1 MAVDYLK
8 TYLGI
13 DPNDYSSMESRIR
26 GEEPQ
31 ARTPVMMR
39 QPMMMPQQRS
49 LGDIEAMQM
58 MPRQQPAPQP
68 APQVDDRYQGL
79 MDQIAALRSQIEGMQ
94 APTEQAPVGAEAP
107 VMADT
112 PTEVNMDDAR
122 EMFYQSPEFKEY
134 QRQTEGMAHDMAYRP
149 QNYTDPTTGNTV
161 SFQDRSGLFQDWYKN
176 TYGRDL
182 AVEDNSFRG
191 SLGSGLGGI
200 LDESNSIQAP
210 VGTEQPPL
218 GSNNSF
224 DYRQEMETTPPE
236 RPNYN
241 SFRADPDTGFLQIS
255 NPDAEGILK
264 YGNDPRRLEFLK
276 PQYDEYLNLFDSL
289 QARDRYRHRLTPEG
303 MEKRRQEEA
312 RFKELYNMFGVIGT
326 GGAYTPMQL
335 ERDGSVLRSPE
346 NIQQLMANDVYSKYV
361 IDQPERTPPTQTEMP
376 TTYQAFNPITGKM
389 ETLPIPANMQMP
401 GMPLPGISGI
411 PNPMTGET
419 SEGMPY
425 QPEPSPTPGYDTLS
439 PNQPTQGLQAPPEI
453 ENRAVG
459 EPEPMPQAP
468 AEDIQASIDYLAKL
482 PKMNIPQIPDI
493 EEIKR
498 KMAEAN
504 MNFPEPV
511 SYQDQL
517 QAIRDLPP
525 MNQMPTREEIQMAMQ
540 NMPTPTAPVSSMP
553 KFNLPQMQSFGL
565 PQQIAGGRTLM
576 SDFSPRNV
584 MRMASGGGID
594 KAIYDL
600 KFKLNG
606 S

>member
-8 TYLGI
+8 NYLNI
-13 DPNDYSSMESRIR
+13 DPNDYSAMQSRIA
-26 GEEPQ
+26 G
-31 ARTPVMMR
+31 TPVVDDQFAR
-39 QPMMMPQQRS
+39 IDSSPSVNSLRNFGMPQQRS

-107 VMADT
+107 VMADE
-112 PTEVNMDDAR
+112 PSMMDEQDVFSSWR
-122 EMFYQSPEFKEY
+122 NSPEKAAY
-134 QRQTEGMAHDMAYRP
+134 DAKGMMQTADYRP
-149 QNYTDPTTGNTV
+149 QNYTDPVTGQV
-161 SFQDRSGLFQDWYKN
+161 FKLDDRSGTFADYYKK

-182 AVEDNSFRG
+182 AVEDDRFRG
-191 SLGSGLGGI
+191 SFGSGLGGI

-210 VGTEQPPL
+210 V
-218 GSNNSF
+218 S
-224 DYRQEMETTPPE
+224 
-236 RPNYN
+236 
-241 SFRADPDTGFLQIS
+241 
-255 NPDAEGILK
+255 
-264 YGNDPRRLEFLK
+264 
-276 PQYDEYLNLFDSL
+276 
-289 QARDRYRHRLTPEG
+289 
-303 MEKRRQEEA
+303 
-312 RFKELYNMFGVIGT
+312 
-326 GGAYTPMQL
+326 
-335 ERDGSVLRSPE
+335 
-346 NIQQLMANDVYSKYV
+346 
-361 IDQPERTPPTQTEMP
+361 
-376 TTYQAFNPITGKM
+376 
-389 ETLPIPANMQMP
+389 
-401 GMPLPGISGI
+401 
-411 PNPMTGET
+411 
-419 SEGMPY
+419 
-425 QPEPSPTPGYDTLS
+425 
-439 PNQPTQGLQAPPEI
+439 I

-459 EPEPMPQAP
+459 EPQPIAQAPSKSPDRIAYDNVLEKQRQDYEQKIADGTVRNVFEEAKAP
-468 AEDIQASIDYLAKL
+468 AEDIQASINYLAGL

-511 SYQDQL
+511 SYPDQL

-576 SDFSPRNV
+576 SDFSPRDV
-584 MRMASGGGID
+584 MRMAGGGGID

>member
-8 TYLGI
+8 NYLNI
-13 DPNDYSSMESRIR
+13 DPNDYSAMQSRIA
-26 GEEPQ
+26 G
-31 ARTPVMMR
+31 TPVVDDQFAR
-39 QPMMMPQQRS
+39 RDSSPSVNSLRNFGMPQQRS

-200 LDESNSIQAP
+200 LDEKIQSISNSIQAP
-210 VGTEQPPL
+210 VG
-218 GSNNSF
+218 
-224 DYRQEMETTPPE
+224 
-236 RPNYN
+236 
-241 SFRADPDTGFLQIS
+241 
-255 NPDAEGILK
+255 
-264 YGNDPRRLEFLK
+264 
-276 PQYDEYLNLFDSL
+276 
-289 QARDRYRHRLTPEG
+289 
-303 MEKRRQEEA
+303 
-312 RFKELYNMFGVIGT
+312 
-326 GGAYTPMQL
+326 
-335 ERDGSVLRSPE
+335 
-346 NIQQLMANDVYSKYV
+346 
-361 IDQPERTPPTQTEMP
+361 
-376 TTYQAFNPITGKM
+376 
-389 ETLPIPANMQMP
+389 
-401 GMPLPGISGI
+401 
-411 PNPMTGET
+411 
-419 SEGMPY
+419 
-425 QPEPSPTPGYDTLS
+425 
-439 PNQPTQGLQAPPEI
+439 I
-453 ENRAVG
+453 ENRMVG
-459 EPEPMPQAP
+459 EPQPIPQAP
-468 AEDIQASIDYLAKL
+468 AEDIQASINYLAGL

-511 SYQDQL
+511 SYPDQL

-525 MNQMPTREEIQMAMQ
+525 MNQMPTREEIQAAMQ
-540 NMPTPTAPVSSMP
+540 NMPTPTAPASSMP

-576 SDFSPRNV
+576 SDFSPRDV
-584 MRMASGGGID
+584 MRMAGGGGID

>member
-13 DPNDYSSMESRIR
+13 DPNDYSSMEARIR

-49 LGDIEAMQM
+49 LGDIEAMQLI
-58 MPRQQPAPQP
+58 PRQQPAPQP

-94 APTEQAPVGAEAP
+94 APVVEEAP
-107 VMADT
+107 VMA
-112 PTEVNMDDAR
+112 
-122 EMFYQSPEFKEY
+122 
-134 QRQTEGMAHDMAYRP
+134 
-149 QNYTDPTTGNTV
+149 
-161 SFQDRSGLFQDWYKN
+161 
-176 TYGRDL
+176 
-182 AVEDNSFRG
+182 
-191 SLGSGLGGI
+191 
-200 LDESNSIQAP
+200 
-210 VGTEQPPL
+210 
-218 GSNNSF
+218 
-224 DYRQEMETTPPE
+224 
-236 RPNYN
+236 
-241 SFRADPDTGFLQIS
+241 
-255 NPDAEGILK
+255 
-264 YGNDPRRLEFLK
+264 
-276 PQYDEYLNLFDSL
+276 
-289 QARDRYRHRLTPEG
+289 
-303 MEKRRQEEA
+303 
-312 RFKELYNMFGVIGT
+312 
-326 GGAYTPMQL
+326 
-335 ERDGSVLRSPE
+335 
-346 NIQQLMANDVYSKYV
+346 
-361 IDQPERTPPTQTEMP
+361 
-376 TTYQAFNPITGKM
+376 
-389 ETLPIPANMQMP
+389 
-401 GMPLPGISGI
+401 
-411 PNPMTGET
+411 
-419 SEGMPY
+419 
-425 QPEPSPTPGYDTLS
+425 PTPAVVEA
-439 PNQPTQGLQAPPEI
+439 PTPAPAVMSEPFQAPPEI

-459 EPEPMPQAP
+459 EPEPIPQAP
-468 AEDIQASIDYLAKL
+468 AEDIQASINYLAGL

-511 SYQDQL
+511 SYPDQL

-525 MNQMPTREEIQMAMQ
+525 MNQMPTREEIQAAMQ
-540 NMPTPTAPVSSMP
+540 NMPTPTAPASSMP

-565 PQQIAGGRTLM
+565 PQKIGGGRTLM

>member
-13 DPNDYSSMESRIR
+13 DPNDYSSMEARIR

-31 ARTPVMMR
+31 AQSPLMMR

-182 AVEDNSFRG
+182 AVEDNSLSG
-191 SLGSGLGGI
+191 SLGDLNDR
-200 LDESNSIQAP
+200 LR
-210 VGTEQPPL
+210 GT
-218 GSNNSF
+218 
-224 DYRQEMETTPPE
+224 
-236 RPNYN
+236 
-241 SFRADPDTGFLQIS
+241 I
-255 NPDAEGILK
+255 
-264 YGNDPRRLEFLK
+264 
-276 PQYDEYLNLFDSL
+276 
-289 QARDRYRHRLTPEG
+289 
-303 MEKRRQEEA
+303 
-312 RFKELYNMFGVIGT
+312 
-326 GGAYTPMQL
+326 
-335 ERDGSVLRSPE
+335 E
-346 NIQQLMANDVYSKYV
+346 NK
-361 IDQPERTPPTQTEMP
+361 TE
-376 TTYQAFNPITGKM
+376 
-389 ETLPIPANMQMP
+389 
-401 GMPLPGISGI
+401 
-411 PNPMTGET
+411 
-419 SEGMPY
+419 PY
-425 QPEPSPTPGYDTLS
+425 
-439 PNQPTQGLQAPPEI
+439 QAPPEI

-459 EPEPMPQAP
+459 EPEPIPQAP
-468 AEDIQASIDYLAKL
+468 AEDIQASINYLAGL

-511 SYQDQL
+511 SYPDQL

>member
-13 DPNDYSSMESRIR
+13 DPNDYSSMEARIR

-31 ARTPVMMR
+31 AQSPIMMR

-182 AVEDNSFRG
+182 TVENRSFG
-191 SLGSGLGGI
+191 SLPSLGGV
-200 LDESNSIQAP
+200 LDESKSIQAP
-210 VGTEQPPL
+210 VG
-218 GSNNSF
+218 
-224 DYRQEMETTPPE
+224 
-236 RPNYN
+236 
-241 SFRADPDTGFLQIS
+241 
-255 NPDAEGILK
+255 
-264 YGNDPRRLEFLK
+264 
-276 PQYDEYLNLFDSL
+276 
-289 QARDRYRHRLTPEG
+289 
-303 MEKRRQEEA
+303 
-312 RFKELYNMFGVIGT
+312 
-326 GGAYTPMQL
+326 
-335 ERDGSVLRSPE
+335 
-346 NIQQLMANDVYSKYV
+346 
-361 IDQPERTPPTQTEMP
+361 
-376 TTYQAFNPITGKM
+376 
-389 ETLPIPANMQMP
+389 
-401 GMPLPGISGI
+401 
-411 PNPMTGET
+411 
-419 SEGMPY
+419 
-425 QPEPSPTPGYDTLS
+425 
-439 PNQPTQGLQAPPEI
+439 I

-459 EPEPMPQAP
+459 EPTPFEDKNIFDLRQETESMVNPYNELPTTQPIPQAP

-576 SDFSPRNV
+576 SDFSPRDV

>member
-1 MAVDYLK
+1 MAL
-8 TYLGI
+8 
-13 DPNDYSSMESRIR
+13 
-26 GEEPQ
+26 
-31 ARTPVMMR
+31 
-39 QPMMMPQQRS
+39 
-49 LGDIEAMQM
+49 
-58 MPRQQPAPQP
+58 
-68 APQVDDRYQGL
+68 
-79 MDQIAALRSQIEGMQ
+79 Q

-182 AVEDNSFRG
+182 TVENRSFG
-191 SLGSGLGGI
+191 SLPSLGGV
-200 LDESNSIQAP
+200 LDESKSIQAP
-210 VGTEQPPL
+210 VG
-218 GSNNSF
+218 
-224 DYRQEMETTPPE
+224 
-236 RPNYN
+236 
-241 SFRADPDTGFLQIS
+241 
-255 NPDAEGILK
+255 
-264 YGNDPRRLEFLK
+264 
-276 PQYDEYLNLFDSL
+276 
-289 QARDRYRHRLTPEG
+289 
-303 MEKRRQEEA
+303 
-312 RFKELYNMFGVIGT
+312 
-326 GGAYTPMQL
+326 
-335 ERDGSVLRSPE
+335 
-346 NIQQLMANDVYSKYV
+346 
-361 IDQPERTPPTQTEMP
+361 
-376 TTYQAFNPITGKM
+376 
-389 ETLPIPANMQMP
+389 
-401 GMPLPGISGI
+401 
-411 PNPMTGET
+411 
-419 SEGMPY
+419 
-425 QPEPSPTPGYDTLS
+425 
-439 PNQPTQGLQAPPEI
+439 I

-459 EPEPMPQAP
+459 EPTPFEDKNIFDLRQETESMVNPYNELPTTQPIPQAP

-504 MNFPEPV
+504 MNFPEPI
-511 SYQDQL
+511 SYPDQL

-576 SDFSPRNV
+576 SDFSPRDV
-584 MRMASGGGID
+584 MRMAGGGGID

>member
-1 MAVDYLK
+1 
-8 TYLGI
+8 
-13 DPNDYSSMESRIR
+13 
-26 GEEPQ
+26 
-31 ARTPVMMR
+31 
-39 QPMMMPQQRS
+39 
-49 LGDIEAMQM
+49 
-58 MPRQQPAPQP
+58 
-68 APQVDDRYQGL
+68 VDDRYQGL

-182 AVEDNSFRG
+182 TVENRSFG
-191 SLGSGLGGI
+191 SLPSLGGV
-200 LDESNSIQAP
+200 LDESKSIQAP
-210 VGTEQPPL
+210 VG
-218 GSNNSF
+218 
-224 DYRQEMETTPPE
+224 
-236 RPNYN
+236 
-241 SFRADPDTGFLQIS
+241 
-255 NPDAEGILK
+255 
-264 YGNDPRRLEFLK
+264 
-276 PQYDEYLNLFDSL
+276 
-289 QARDRYRHRLTPEG
+289 
-303 MEKRRQEEA
+303 
-312 RFKELYNMFGVIGT
+312 
-326 GGAYTPMQL
+326 
-335 ERDGSVLRSPE
+335 
-346 NIQQLMANDVYSKYV
+346 
-361 IDQPERTPPTQTEMP
+361 
-376 TTYQAFNPITGKM
+376 
-389 ETLPIPANMQMP
+389 
-401 GMPLPGISGI
+401 
-411 PNPMTGET
+411 
-419 SEGMPY
+419 
-425 QPEPSPTPGYDTLS
+425 
-439 PNQPTQGLQAPPEI
+439 I

-459 EPEPMPQAP
+459 EPTPFEDKNIFDLRQETESMVNPYNELPTTQPIPQAP

-504 MNFPEPV
+504 MNFPEPI
-511 SYQDQL
+511 SYPDQL

-576 SDFSPRNV
+576 SDFSPRDV
-584 MRMASGGGID
+584 MRMAGGGGID

>member
-13 DPNDYSSMESRIR
+13 DPNDYSSMEARIR

-31 ARTPVMMR
+31 AQAPIMMR
-39 QPMMMPQQRS
+39 QPMMMPQQKS

-58 MPRQQPAPQP
+58 IPRQQPAPQP

-107 VMADT
+107 VMADEPVSPSLPEGIDAGGRFYT
-112 PTEVNMDDAR
+112 GPNGENM
-122 EMFYQSPEFKEY
+122 Y
-134 QRQTEGMAHDMAYRP
+134 
-149 QNYTDPTTGNTV
+149 
-161 SFQDRSGLFQDWYKN
+161 
-176 TYGRDL
+176 
-182 AVEDNSFRG
+182 
-191 SLGSGLGGI
+191 
-200 LDESNSIQAP
+200 
-210 VGTEQPPL
+210 QPPMPKIGPGQL
-218 GSNNSF
+218 
-224 DYRQEMETTPPE
+224 QAQVMPTPI
-236 RPNYN
+236 NL
-241 SFRADPDTGFLQIS
+241 DTG
-255 NPDAEGILK
+255 
-264 YGNDPRRLEFLK
+264 
-276 PQYDEYLNLFDSL
+276 
-289 QARDRYRHRLTPEG
+289 
-303 MEKRRQEEA
+303 
-312 RFKELYNMFGVIGT
+312 
-326 GGAYTPMQL
+326 MQL
-335 ERDGSVLRSPE
+335 DTSLPSLSDRL
-346 NIQQLMANDVYSKYV
+346 K
-361 IDQPERTPPTQTEMP
+361 TE
-376 TTYQAFNPITGKM
+376 
-389 ETLPIPANMQMP
+389 
-401 GMPLPGISGI
+401 
-411 PNPMTGET
+411 
-419 SEGMPY
+419 PY
-425 QPEPSPTPGYDTLS
+425 
-439 PNQPTQGLQAPPEI
+439 QAPPEI

-459 EPEPMPQAP
+459 EPQPMPYIDPYKQGDNYVTDDAIYNPTGGRNVFEEAKAP

-565 PQQIAGGRTLM
+565 PKFNLPQMQSFGLPQQIAGGRTLM

-584 MRMASGGGID
+584 MRMANGGGID
-594 KAIYDL
+594 QAIYDL

-606 S
+606 

>member
-13 DPNDYSSMESRIR
+13 DPNDYSSMEARIR

-31 ARTPVMMR
+31 AQAPIMMR

-49 LGDIEAMQM
+49 LGDIEAMQLI
-58 MPRQQPAPQP
+58 PRQQPAPQP

-107 VMADT
+107 VMADE
-112 PTEVNMDDAR
+112 PSMMDEQDVFSSWR
-122 EMFYQSPEFKEY
+122 NSPEKAAY
-134 QRQTEGMAHDMAYRP
+134 DAKGMMQTADYRP
-149 QNYTDPTTGNTV
+149 KNYTDPVTGQV
-161 SFQDRSGLFQDWYKN
+161 FKLDDRSGTFADYYKK

-182 AVEDNSFRG
+182 AVEDDRFRG

-200 LDESNSIQAP
+200 LDESKSIQAP
-210 VGTEQPPL
+210 VG
-218 GSNNSF
+218 
-224 DYRQEMETTPPE
+224 
-236 RPNYN
+236 
-241 SFRADPDTGFLQIS
+241 
-255 NPDAEGILK
+255 
-264 YGNDPRRLEFLK
+264 
-276 PQYDEYLNLFDSL
+276 
-289 QARDRYRHRLTPEG
+289 
-303 MEKRRQEEA
+303 
-312 RFKELYNMFGVIGT
+312 
-326 GGAYTPMQL
+326 
-335 ERDGSVLRSPE
+335 
-346 NIQQLMANDVYSKYV
+346 
-361 IDQPERTPPTQTEMP
+361 
-376 TTYQAFNPITGKM
+376 
-389 ETLPIPANMQMP
+389 
-401 GMPLPGISGI
+401 
-411 PNPMTGET
+411 
-419 SEGMPY
+419 
-425 QPEPSPTPGYDTLS
+425 
-439 PNQPTQGLQAPPEI
+439 I

-459 EPEPMPQAP
+459 EPEPIPQAP
-468 AEDIQASIDYLAKL
+468 AEDIQASINYLAGL

-504 MNFPEPV
+504 MNFPEPI
-511 SYQDQL
+511 SYPDQL
-517 QAIRDLPP
+517 QSIRDLPP
-525 MNQMPTREEIQMAMQ
+525 MTQMPTREEIQMAMQ

>member
-13 DPNDYSSMESRIR
+13 DPNDYSSMEARIR

-49 LGDIEAMQM
+49 LGDIEAMQLI
-58 MPRQQPAPQP
+58 PRQQPAPQP

-94 APTEQAPVGAEAP
+94 APTEQAPVGAEAPVMAEQAP

-191 SLGSGLGGI
+191 SFGSGLGGV
-200 LDESNSIQAP
+200 LDEKIESISNSIQAP
-210 VGTEQPPL
+210 VG
-218 GSNNSF
+218 
-224 DYRQEMETTPPE
+224 
-236 RPNYN
+236 
-241 SFRADPDTGFLQIS
+241 
-255 NPDAEGILK
+255 
-264 YGNDPRRLEFLK
+264 
-276 PQYDEYLNLFDSL
+276 
-289 QARDRYRHRLTPEG
+289 
-303 MEKRRQEEA
+303 
-312 RFKELYNMFGVIGT
+312 
-326 GGAYTPMQL
+326 
-335 ERDGSVLRSPE
+335 
-346 NIQQLMANDVYSKYV
+346 
-361 IDQPERTPPTQTEMP
+361 
-376 TTYQAFNPITGKM
+376 
-389 ETLPIPANMQMP
+389 
-401 GMPLPGISGI
+401 
-411 PNPMTGET
+411 
-419 SEGMPY
+419 
-425 QPEPSPTPGYDTLS
+425 
-439 PNQPTQGLQAPPEI
+439 I

-459 EPEPMPQAP
+459 EPEPIPQAP
-468 AEDIQASIDYLAKL
+468 AEDIQASINYLAGL

-511 SYQDQL
+511 SYPDQL

-540 NMPTPTAPVSSMP
+540 NMPTPTAPASSMP

-576 SDFSPRNV
+576 SDFSPRDV
-584 MRMASGGGID
+584 MRMAGGGGID